1 MKNAPWI
8 ILFVILIGV
17 FITIGVVR
25 KGRVET
31 GAVGPR
37 RIGVVPKETASVF
50 WEGVRKGALKAGEEE
65 KYEILWNGPEIETD
79 RERQRQIVEDMIAQ
93 KVAGIVLAPND
104 RKALVP
110 VVETIYARR
119 IPCVIIDSAVETD
132 KYLSY
137 MATDNYKG
145 GVIAAQRIGAVLGG
159 KGNVIIV
166 EWTPNSASTDARCAG
181 FRETLAKEFPGMQI
195 IDSKYPNPPTME
207 KARDVTEDMLT
218 RNAGVD
224 GIFACN
230 ATSAGGALTA
240 LREAQQGDRRIKMVG
255 FDAWPMLV
263 DGLQQGDLDSLII
276 QNPYKMGYEG
286 VKAIVR
292 HLQGEQVD
300 KRVDTGVELITKER
314 LSDPKIRELLESQI

>member
-1 MKNAPWI
+1 MKNALWVVV
-8 ILFVILIGV
+8 FVVVIAV
-17 FITIGVVR
+17 FVTIGVMRRGGAQGAR
-25 KGRVET
+25 K
-31 GAVGPR
+31 
-37 RIGVVPKETASVF
+37 IGVIPKETASVF
-50 WEGVRKGALKAGEEE
+50 WEGVRKGAVQAGKEE
-65 KYEILWNGPEIETD
+65 KFDILWNGPEIETD
-79 RERQRQIVEDMIAQ
+79 RERQRQIVEDMIAR

-104 RKALVP
+104 RKAMVP
-110 VVETIYARR
+110 VVETIDARQ

-137 MATDNYKG
+137 MATDNFKG
-145 GVIAAQRIGAVLGG
+145 GVLAAKRIGAILAG
-159 KGNVIIV
+159 KGNVILV

-181 FRETLAKEFPGMQI
+181 FRETLAKEFPDI
-195 IDSKYPNPPTME
+195 KIVDSKYPSPPTME

-240 LREAQQGDRRIKMVG
+240 LREAQQGEKKIKMVG

-263 DGLQQGDLDSLII
+263 DGLEQGDLDSLII

-292 HLQGEQVD
+292 HLKGQPVD
-300 KRVDTGVELITKER
+300 KQVDTGVEVITKEGLR
-314 LSDPKIRELLESQI
+314 DPKIKELLQSQI